1 MEASLRFERRGNID
15 PARLDAL
22 FAAAWGRPKSGY
34 EKVFAHSFTWVAAWD
49 GDELV
54 GFVNVAW
61 DGDVHFVLLDTTVHP
76 DHQRRGIARR
86 LVEEAIAACRAR
98 RVAPRRRGEGVDGRP
113 LRAGGVQAHA
123 RRSSRSDAVIGVPA
137 GQLMHR

>member
-22 FAAAWGRPKSGY
+22 FAAAWGRPKPGY

-61 DGDVHFVLLDTTVHP
+61 DGDVHFFLLDTTVHP

-86 LVEEAIAACRAR
+86 LVEEAIAACRGH
-98 RVAPRRRGEGVDGRP
+98 GEWLHVDAEKELMEG
-113 LRAGGVQAHA
+113 LYE
-123 RRSSRSDAVIGVPA
+123 PA
-137 GQLMHR
+137 GFNPTPAG